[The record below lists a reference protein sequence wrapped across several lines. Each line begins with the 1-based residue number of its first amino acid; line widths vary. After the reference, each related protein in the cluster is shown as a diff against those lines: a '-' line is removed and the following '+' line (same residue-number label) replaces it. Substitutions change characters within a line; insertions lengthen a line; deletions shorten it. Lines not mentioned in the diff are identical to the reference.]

1 MPNTLKPP
9 RWARWLLENFGH
21 PDTREEVE
29 GDLLELYPHWVQTL
43 GRRRA
48 NWCYSLN
55 ALKLAR
61 PLATSTR
68 QTSDYSNPFF
78 LSPAMIQ
85 NYLTVA
91 WRHITRNRLLSS
103 INVIGLALGMSCS
116 LIIWLWI
123 SDELNFNK
131 NYKDANRIY
140 FVRQTN
146 GVYTNDLT
154 PGPLAEALKKD
165 IPDVAAATRFWTWP
179 NDYLVKVGQVV
190 AKETGLYVTDDFFSV
205 FQHPVLQGNP
215 VTALKSPNAIVI
227 TRRLAEK
234 FFRTTDVVGRTLQL
248 NNDKYYRVD
257 AVIEDVPKNASIQFD
272 WAVNSKIAEDDGM
285 KIWGNNSFHT
295 YVKLQPNSN
304 QTQAETR
311 MKDLLKRYKADLTE
325 YPVLQPIGD
334 MYLYGD
340 YVNGKPVGGR
350 ISYVRTFGVVALLIL
365 LIACVNFMNLATA
378 RASLR
383 AKEVGIRKV
392 IGAMRSS
399 LVGQFLGES
408 ILLSLLAA
416 VLAVVLVTSLLPLVN
431 QFVHKQLTIQFTEPT
446 FWLSIL
452 TLIAFT
458 SLVAGSYPA
467 LFLSA
472 MQPIRILKGK
482 LTTAPSNALFRK
494 SLVVFQFTLSLLL
507 IVGMLVIGQQM
518 HYIRT
523 KHLGLDRS
531 QVLWVPV
538 EGLLMPRMETYR
550 QELQRSPAVLAVT
563 TAGNLPIQV
572 GSSST
577 GGLTWPGK
585 DPKQEPTVYTMKTGF
600 DFVKTMQI
608 QLIAGRDFT
617 PSDSGARYLINESA
631 AKLMNLKNPV
641 GTELSYQIG
650 KGPIVGVMKDFH
662 LRSLHEPIQPLV
674 VSLYPKWTNFF
685 LIKTRPS
692 QTDKAIRIA
701 EQTAKQL
708 NPAYPFTYHFLDDD
722 YEELYRSET
731 LVNTLIN
738 YFGLL
743 AILISCLGLFGL
755 ATFTAEQ
762 RAREIGVRKVLG
774 ASVTSIV
781 ALLSTD
787 FLKLI
792 LVAILIAS
800 PLAWYGLNQ
809 WLQNFAYHI
818 TITWWVFVL
827 AGLAAT
833 TITLLTVSFQ
843 SIKAALMNPVKS
855 LQSE

>member
-1 MPNTLKPP
+1 MKPSPP
-9 RWARWLLENFGH
+9 RWARWLLETFSH
-21 PDTREEVE
+21 PDTREEVQ
-29 GDLLELYPHWVQTL
+29 GDLLELYSHWVQTL

-48 NWCYSLN
+48 NWRYGLN
-55 ALKLAR
+55 ALKLVR
-61 PLATSTR
+61 PMAQSNR
-68 QTSDYSNPFF
+68 HINDYSQPFF

-123 SDELNFNK
+123 SDELNVNK
-131 NYKDANRIY
+131 SYKDADRIY
-140 FVRQTN
+140 FVRQTSS
-146 GVYTNDLT
+146 VYTNDYT

-165 IPDVAAATRFWTWP
+165 IPDVVAATKFWTWP
-179 NDYLVKVGQVV
+179 NDYMVKVGQVA
-190 AKETGLYVTDDFFSV
+190 AKETGLYATDDFFTI
-205 FQHPVLQGNP
+205 FQYPVLHGNP
-215 VTALKSPNAIVI
+215 VDALRSPNAIVI
-227 TRRLAEK
+227 TRRVAET
-234 FFRTTDVVGRTLQL
+234 FFGTTDAVGRTLQL
-248 NNDKYYRVD
+248 NNDKHYRVG
-257 AVIEDVPKNASIQFD
+257 AVIEDVPQNTSIQFGWIVNIKVAEED
-272 WAVNSKIAEDDGM
+272 WM
-285 KIWGNNSFHT
+285 KNWGNNSFHT
-295 YVKLQPNSN
+295 YVKLQPNSS
-304 QTQAETR
+304 QAQAEAR
-311 MKDLLKRYKADLTE
+311 MKGLLKRYKSDITDD
-325 YPVLQPIGD
+325 PILQPIGD
-334 MYLYGD
+334 MYLYGE

-350 ISYVRTFGVVALLIL
+350 ISYVRTFGFVALLIL

-383 AKEVGIRKV
+383 AKEVGVRKV

-416 VLAVVLVTSLLPLVN
+416 ILAVGLVVILLPTVN
-431 QFVHKQLTIQFTEPT
+431 QFVHKHLTIEFIKPT
-446 FWLSIL
+446 FWLSL
-452 TLIAFT
+452 LLLIAST
-458 SLVAGSYPA
+458 SLIAGSYPA

-482 LTTAPSNALFRK
+482 LTTAPSNAVFRK

-507 IVGMLVIGQQM
+507 IIGMLVIGQQM
-518 HYIRT
+518 HYVRT
-523 KHLGLDRS
+523 KQLGLDRS

-538 EGLLMPRMETYR
+538 EGMLHDKMETYR
-550 QELQRSPAVLAVT
+550 QEIQRSNAILSVT
-563 TAGNLPIQV
+563 TAGELPIQIS
-572 GSSST
+572 SSST

-585 DPKQEPTVYTMKTGF
+585 DPKQEASVYTMKAGP
-600 DFVKTMQI
+600 DFARTMQI
-608 QLIAGRDFT
+608 QLVDGQDFT
-617 PSDSGARYLINESA
+617 PSDSGARYLVNESA
-631 AKLMNLKNPV
+631 AKLMNLKHPV
-641 GTELSYQIG
+641 GTEISYQIG

-662 LRSLHEPIQPLV
+662 LRSFHEPIQPLV
-674 VSLYPKWTNFF
+674 ISLYPKWTNFF
-685 LIKTRPS
+685 LIKTRLG
-692 QTDKAIRIA
+692 QTDKAIRVA
-701 EQTAKQL
+701 EQTARQL

-722 YEELYRSET
+722 YEKLYRSET

-787 FLKLI
+787 FLKLVV
-792 LVAILIAS
+792 VAILIAS
-800 PLAWYGLNQ
+800 PLAWYGLNE
-809 WLQNFAYHI
+809 WLQNFTYRI
-818 TITWWVFVL
+818 TIAWWVFAL

-833 TITLLTVSFQ
+833 TITLLTVGYQ
-843 SIKAALMNPVKS
+843 SIKAALVNPVTS
-855 LQSE
+855 LRSD